1 MGNLRSRPAIVLK
14 DCATNTDIPYLFL
27 TSAASDEIRSL
38 QEKIETI
45 ESRLQKAENETKSA
59 LEQLREHD
67 SRSFEIITAYKQLSV
82 DITLQKESII
92 EELNREVLKLKQE
105 KGMKYS
111 KKSKSVC
118 W

>member
-1 MGNLRSRPAIVLK
+1 M
-14 DCATNTDIPYLFL
+14 
-27 TSAASDEIRSL
+27 
-38 QEKIETI
+38 I

-92 EELNREVLKLKQE
+92 EELNREVLRLKQE
-105 KGMKYS
+105 KGMRYS